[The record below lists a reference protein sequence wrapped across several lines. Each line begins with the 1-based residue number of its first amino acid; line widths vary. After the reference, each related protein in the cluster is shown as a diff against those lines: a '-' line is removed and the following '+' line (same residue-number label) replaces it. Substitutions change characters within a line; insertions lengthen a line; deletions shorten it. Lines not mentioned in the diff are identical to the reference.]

1 MLRKIR
7 TGEDK
12 MAYKYY
18 TESGKLRWRAEK
30 TRSNFDR
37 GTTKT
42 FNTKKEAEAWERL
55 DEVPKK
61 EINFKFGRLAEL
73 FLDNTKPIL
82 MRNHDNWHTHES
94 RLRNHI
100 LPVIKNRFA
109 SSLTTSDIT
118 KIHDRSRQIRFDTKD
133 PKLGISI
140 KTLKGINT
148 SVNQVLDYA
157 VQRGFL
163 SENTVKGKMN
173 ALLPQTTNADFNNKK
188 IKGIKP
194 GSPVF
199 APSDKEVQ
207 KYLEFFHKN
216 ETHYHFFYM
225 LATTGCR
232 MSEMRTL
239 KWDSV
244 DFTRKTLSVMDSKSE
259 AGIRTITINDTQIEL
274 LQKQKQN
281 LQLGFLERNK
291 MLSDQDFVFCNL
303 KTINNPKYDGMYAE
317 NTFTSLWTKK
327 RNQLFLQQQ
336 INQVSDDEKVRR
348 FNCHD
353 LRHYHASVLIK
364 SGKNILQISQR
375 LGHGSV
381 EVTLNVYG
389 HLFADDQDNSS
400 DIATE
405 KLPLLD

>member
-1 MLRKIR
+1 MNNDR

-12 MAYKYY
+12 MAYKRVYK
-18 TESGKLRWRAEK
+18 SGKTVWIGVIGRE
-30 TRSNFDR
+30 NGNR
-37 GTTKT
+37 GIQTA
-42 FNTKKEAEAWERL
+42 FNTKKEALTYEQQTEI
-55 DEVPKK
+55 PKK

-100 LPVIKNRFA
+100 LPVIKNRLA
-109 SSLTTSDIT
+109 SSLTTADIT

-274 LQKQKQN
+274 LQ
-281 LQLGFLERNK
+281 NK
-291 MLSDQDFVFCNL
+291 NKICNL
-303 KTINNPKYDGMYAE
+303 D
-317 NTFTSLWTKK
+317 F
-327 RNQLFLQQQ
+327 
-336 INQVSDDEKVRR
+336 
-348 FNCHD
+348 
-353 LRHYHASVLIK
+353 
-364 SGKNILQISQR
+364 
-375 LGHGSV
+375 
-381 EVTLNVYG
+381 
-389 HLFADDQDNSS
+389 
-400 DIATE
+400 
-405 KLPLLD
+405 